1 MTNPDPGISLPQET
15 RDGRARI
22 AALAAAGAVEPR
34 PTSLVS
40 YRSTGA
46 LVIIGPEA
54 GAVAAAKRLAPALRC
69 TVVVQ
74 KSGTPQADAGEWTAH
89 TLPPEIAV
97 LREKVIQVT
106 GHLGQY
112 AVIVA
117 APPPE
122 GGVNLLQKL
131 GSQRTHFDLVLDL
144 CTPPF
149 IDDELLPFGYYAP
162 AGDADKLE
170 RALAELPEMVGEF
183 EKPRFFNYNAEICAH
198 GANGLTGCTRC
209 IDVCPAGAIISMRE
223 EVAVDPYKCQGAG
236 ACATACPTGAMT
248 YVYPTV
254 ADHLAKLGAALSA
267 YREAGG
273 ERPVILY
280 YDAEAGRARMRALAP
295 QLPEHVVPL
304 EIAEIG
310 SVGMDV
316 WLAALAYGAGGV
328 CLLPT
333 YATPRRV
340 CREVEAQ
347 LGYARLILEGMGYE
361 PASLAMLP
369 LDDADALA
377 TIAAFSAAPLAPA
390 ASFAVFN
397 EKRVTLRLAIEHLYA
412 HAPQPRREIA
422 LPAGAPFGRI
432 LVNRDA
438 CTLCM
443 ACVGACPA
451 GALNDGGDLPQLRF
465 IEDNCVQCGLCQTTC
480 PEGAIALE
488 ARYLYDPEARRT
500 PRVMHEEAPFHC
512 ISCGRPFATGRMMS
526 RMTEKL
532 QGHWM
537 FQSAEALRRIQMCA
551 DCRVRDMFEAEARRH
566 EAK

>member
-1 MTNPDPGISLPQET
+1 MTTAPDIPLPQEG
-15 RDGRARI
+15 RDGRARA
-22 AALAAAGAVEPR
+22 AALAAAAAVEAR

-46 LVIIGPEA
+46 LVIIGPESA
-54 GAVAAAKRLAPALRC
+54 AVAAAKRLHPALRC

-74 KSGTPQADAGEWTAH
+74 KSEVPEAGAGEQSAR
-89 TLPPEIAV
+89 TLPPEVTV

-117 APPPE
+117 APPPQ
-122 GGVNLLQKL
+122 GGANLLQKL

-149 IDDELLPFGYYAP
+149 ISDELLPFGYYAP

-170 RALAELPEMVGEF
+170 QALTELPEMVGEF
-183 EKPRFFNYNAEICAH
+183 EKPRFFNYNPDICAH
-198 GANGLTGCTRC
+198 GASGLTGCSRC
-209 IDVCPAGAIISMRE
+209 IDVCPAGAIISMRD

-254 ADHLAKLGAALSA
+254 ADHLAKLTALLNA

-273 ERPVILY
+273 ERPVVLY

-295 QLPEHVVPL
+295 RLPEHVVPL

-310 SVGMDV
+310 SVGMDI

-333 YATPRRV
+333 YATPARV

-347 LGYARLILEGMGYE
+347 LEYARLILEGMGYR
-361 PASLAMLP
+361 PAPLMMLP

-377 TIAAFSAAPLAPA
+377 ALAALPAAPLAPA

-397 EKRVTLRLAIEHLYA
+397 EKRTTLRLAIEHLYA
-412 HAPQPRREIA
+412 HAPEPRKEIA

-432 LVNRDA
+432 LVNREA

-443 ACVGACPA
+443 SCVGACPV
-451 GALNDGGDLPQLRF
+451 GALSDGGDLPRLNF

-480 PEGAIALE
+480 PENAITLE
-488 ARYLYDPEARRT
+488 SRYLYDPEARRT
-500 PRVMHEEAPFHC
+500 ARVMHEEAPFHC

-551 DCRVRDMFEAEARRH
+551 DCRVRDLYKAEAKRN
-566 EAK
+566 EAN